1 MIRILTLAAAAA
13 VLVAAPASAQSIR
26 VSTAGKTAEQLH
38 SDIAAAAHKVC
49 VRELAMG
56 VTFPQ
61 DELAR
66 CVKATVAATVTQ
78 AHDPAL
84 SEVVAKTRLAQR

>member
-13 VLVAAPASAQSIR
+13 VLAAAPASAESIR
-26 VSTAGKTAEQLH
+26 ISTLGKTPEQLH

-49 VRELAMG
+49 VRELSRG

-61 DELAR
+61 EELPR
-66 CVKATVAATVTQ
+66 CVKATIAATVSE

-84 SEVVAKTRLAQR
+84 AEISAKIRLARR